1 MTRRRCALTVLC
13 IATAAVTGLFAL
25 GYFGGLRINLT
36 PSYPLGIW
44 RIIPLN
50 REVAVGDL
58 VIVCPPPVPA
68 FTLARQRG
76 YLRSGLCPGCLSPL
90 IKTVAAT
97 QGQRIDIAGAV
108 SVDDIPLGGS
118 KLRAVDGEGRVLIP
132 FAGGVVPP
140 GYIFLHSDFAG
151 SYDSRY
157 FGPVPAA
164 GVLGLAHPVLT
175 IHP

>member
-1 MTRRRCALTVLC
+1 MTRRRRALTVLW
-13 IATAAVTGLFAL
+13 IGVAVVSGLFSL
-25 GYFGGLRINLT
+25 GYLGSLRFNLT
-36 PSYPLGIW
+36 SSYPLGIW
-44 RIIPLN
+44 RIAPLD

-58 VIVCPPPVPA
+58 IMICPPPTPV

-76 YLRSGLCPGCLSPL
+76 YLRSGLCSGWLSPM

-97 QGQRIDIAGAV
+97 QGQRVEIAGSV
-108 SVDDIPLGGS
+108 SVDGVPLAGS
-118 KLRAVDGEGRVLIP
+118 ELRAADGEGRALIP

-140 GYIFLHSDFAG
+140 GRIFLHSDFAG

-164 GVLGLAHPVLT
+164 GVLGLAQPVLT

>member
-1 MTRRRCALTVLC
+1 MTRRRCALAILG
-13 IATAAVTGLFAL
+13 IGAAAVIGLFAL
-25 GYFGGLRINLT
+25 GYLGGLRINLT

-44 RIIPLN
+44 RIVPLD
-50 REVAVGDL
+50 REIAVGDL
-58 VIVCPPPVPA
+58 VMICPPPTSA

-76 YLRSGLCPGCLSPL
+76 YLRSGLCPGWLSPV

-97 QGQRIDIAGAV
+97 QGQRVEIAGAV
-108 SVDDIPLGGS
+108 RVDEVTLAGS
-118 KLRAVDGEGRVLIP
+118 ELRAADAEGRELLP
-132 FAGGVVPP
+132 YAGGVVLP
-140 GYIFLHSDFAG
+140 GHVFLHSDFAG

>member
-1 MTRRRCALTVLC
+1 MTRSRRALAILG
-13 IATAAVTGLFAL
+13 IGAAVVTGLFAL
-25 GYFGGLRINLT
+25 GYIGGLRINLT

-44 RIIPLN
+44 RILPLD

-58 VIVCPPPVPA
+58 VMICPPPTAA

-76 YLRSGLCPGCLSPL
+76 YLRSGLCPGWLSPL
-90 IKTVAAT
+90 IKIVVAT
-97 QGQRIDIAGAV
+97 HGQRVEIAGAV
-108 SVDDIPLGGS
+108 SIDDIPLAS
-118 KLRAVDGEGRVLIP
+118 SELRAADAEGRALLP
-132 FAGGVVPP
+132 YAGGVVPP
-140 GYIFLHSDFAG
+140 GHIFLHSDFAG

>member
-1 MTRRRCALTVLC
+1 MTRRRRAFAFLGIGAAAVLC
-13 IATAAVTGLFAL
+13 LFAL
-25 GYFGGLRINLT
+25 SYGVGLRINLT

-44 RIIPLN
+44 RIVPLD
-50 REVAVGDL
+50 REVATGDR
-58 VIVCPPPVPA
+58 VMVCPPPTSV
-68 FTLARQRG
+68 FTLARLRG
-76 YLRSGLCPGCLSPL
+76 YLRSGLCPGWLSPL

-97 QGQRIDIAGAV
+97 QGQRVEIAGAV
-108 SVDDIPLGGS
+108 RVDDIPLAS
-118 KLRAVDGEGRVLIP
+118 SELRAADAEGRVLIP

-140 GYIFLHSDFAG
+140 GHVFLHSDFAG

-157 FGPVPAA
+157 FGPVPIA

>member
-1 MTRRRCALTVLC
+1 MTRRRRALAILG
-13 IATAAVTGLFAL
+13 IGAAAVIGLFTL
-25 GYFGGLRINLT
+25 GYVGGLRINLT

-44 RIIPLN
+44 RIVPLD

-58 VIVCPPPVPA
+58 VIICPPPTSA

-76 YLRSGLCPGCLSPL
+76 YLRSGLCPGWLSPL

-97 QGQRIDIAGAV
+97 EGQRVEIAGSV
-108 SVDDIPLGGS
+108 SVDGMPLAES
-118 KLRAVDGEGRVLIP
+118 ELRAADAEGRALLP
-132 FAGGVVPP
+132 FAGGDVPP
-140 GYIFLHSDFAG
+140 GHIFLHSDFAG

-164 GVLGLAHPVLT
+164 GVLGLALPVLT

>member
-1 MTRRRCALTVLC
+1 MTRRRCALKVFC
-13 IATAAVTGLFAL
+13 VGAAAVTGLIAL
-25 GYFGGLRINLT
+25 GYLGGLRINLT

-44 RIIPLN
+44 RIVPLD
-50 REVAVGDL
+50 REVALGDL
-58 VIVCPPPVPA
+58 VMICPPPTSA
-68 FTLARQRG
+68 FKLARQRG
-76 YLRSGLCPGCLSPL
+76 YLRSGLCPGWLSPL

-97 QGQRIDIAGAV
+97 RGQRVEIAGAV
-108 SVDDIPLGGS
+108 SVDDVPLAS
-118 KLRAVDGEGRVLIP
+118 SEVRTADAEDRALIP
-132 FAGGVVPP
+132 FSGGVVPL
-140 GYIFLHSDFAG
+140 GHIFLHSDFAG

>member
-1 MTRRRCALTVLC
+1 MTRRHCALTVLW
-13 IATAAVTGLFAL
+13 IGAAVVTGLLAL
-25 GYFGGLRINLT
+25 GYLGGLRINLT

-44 RIIPLN
+44 RIVPLD

-58 VIVCPPPVPA
+58 VMICPPPTSA

-76 YLRSGLCPGCLSPL
+76 YLRSGLCPGWQSPL

-97 QGQRIDIAGAV
+97 QGQRVEIAGAV
-108 SVDDIPLGGS
+108 SVDDVPLAGS
-118 KLRAVDGEGRVLIP
+118 ELRAADAEGRALLP

-140 GYIFLHSDFAG
+140 GHVFLHSDFAG

-175 IHP
+175 IHL